1 MTHQAATGGADP
13 EKLDVWTAG
22 EAMGLLLASGSRPL
36 RRADGFVRSVA
47 GSESNVA
54 VGLARLG
61 HRVAFAGRTGADP
74 AGGWVRDTLR
84 AEGVN
89 LDGLLTD
96 PARPTGILLRD
107 SPLAGPVSVSYYRSA
122 SAGAALDA
130 GDVPADT
137 VSGARA
143 VFLSG
148 ITPVLSAGAA
158 RFTDRALSVAA
169 DAGVPV
175 FFDPNVRLRLA
186 GRDRWR
192 AVVSACLDRVDTLLI
207 GDGELDLLALPGDP
221 GELLRGRLRTVVVK
235 RGADGATV
243 TTADGSVHAPASP
256 APLVDPVGAGD
267 AFCAAWISA
276 WLRRKRPLEA
286 LREANAVAAFVVA
299 AATDIAGLPTSEER
313 DWAMR
318 KDRTDV
324 DR

>member
-1 MTHQAATGGADP
+1 MTETVDVCTG
-13 EKLDVWTAG
+13 G
-22 EAMGLLLASGSRPL
+22 EAMGLLLASGAQRL
-36 RRADGFVRSVA
+36 RRADAFTRSVA

-61 HRVAFAGRTGADP
+61 HRVAFAGRVGADP

-84 AEGVN
+84 AEGVDQ
-89 LDGLLTD
+89 DGLITD
-96 PARPTGILLRD
+96 PVLPTGILLRD
-107 SPLAGPVSVSYYRSA
+107 SPLAGPVSVSYYRSG
-122 SAGAALDA
+122 SAGAAVDA
-130 GDVPADT
+130 SDVPVDT
-137 VSGARA
+137 VRSARA

-148 ITPVLSAGAA
+148 ITPMLSAGAA
-158 RFTDRALSVAA
+158 RFTDRMLSVAA

-186 GRDRWR
+186 ERDRWQ
-192 AVVSACLDRVDTLLI
+192 AVLGVYLDRVDTLLI
-207 GDGELDLLALPGDP
+207 GDGELDLLGLPGDP
-221 GELLRGRLRTVVVK
+221 AKLLSGRLHTVVVK

-243 TTADGSVHAPASP
+243 TTADGTVHAPASP

-267 AFCAAWISA
+267 AFCAGWISA
-276 WLRRKRPLEA
+276 WLRRKPLPEA

-299 AATDIAGLPTSEER
+299 AATDLAGLPTAEER

-318 KDRTDV
+318 QDRTDV

>member
-1 MTHQAATGGADP
+1 MTAHAMTSTP
-13 EKLDVWTAG
+13 ERLDVWTGG
-22 EAMGLLLASGSRPL
+22 EAMGLLLASGARTL
-36 RRADGFVRSVA
+36 RRADGFVRGVA

-61 HRVAFAGRTGADP
+61 HRVAFGGRVGADSV
-74 AGGWVRDTLR
+74 GGWVRDTLR
-84 AEGVN
+84 AEGVG
-89 LDGLLTD
+89 LDGLITD
-96 PARPTGILLRD
+96 PALPTGILLRD
-107 SPLAGPVSVSYYRSA
+107 SPLAGPVSVSYYRSC
-122 SAGAALDA
+122 SAGAAVDA
-130 GDVPADT
+130 DDVPVDT

-148 ITPVLSAGAA
+148 ITPMLSAGAA
-158 RFTDRALSVAA
+158 RFTDRVLGVAA

-186 GRDRWR
+186 GRDNWR
-192 AVVSACLDRVDTLLI
+192 SAIGSCLDRVDTLLI
-207 GDGELDLLALPGDP
+207 GRDELDLLGLPGDP
-221 GELLRGRLRTVVVK
+221 AKLLSARLKTVVVK
-235 RGADGATV
+235 CGADGATAA
-243 TTADGSVHAPASP
+243 TADGTVHAPASP

-267 AFCAAWISA
+267 AFCAGWISA
-276 WLRRKRPLEA
+276 WLRRKPLPDA

-299 AATDIAGLPTSEER
+299 AVTDIAGLPTSEER